1 MELCV
6 ETSRSKTNGLI
17 VDTRPMIN
25 AMANR
30 AQGKGYENVEH
41 YTKCEFQFLGIEN
54 IHVMR
59 KSLERLESDGWLASD
74 WLKERVE
81 IFEEIFIEGWGNKT
95 KATSVKHIYAVMD
108 VSNKVKQAVQE
119 GKTVIVHC
127 SDGWDRTSQVC
138 SGNYRKTLIFIKT
151 RNFLLEKFHFS
162 LTEAPRTLRKCKV

>member
-1 MELCV
+1 
-6 ETSRSKTNGLI
+6 
-17 VDTRPMIN
+17 MIN

-81 IFEEIFIEGWGNKT
+81 IFEEIFIEVWG
-95 KATSVKHIYAVMD
+95 
-108 VSNKVKQAVQE
+108 E
-119 GKTVIVHC
+119 
-127 SDGWDRTSQVC
+127 
-138 SGNYRKTLIFIKT
+138 
-151 RNFLLEKFHFS
+151 
-162 LTEAPRTLRKCKV
+162 